1 MYLVNVHPFLPN
13 THKIDIAQLQKSKEM
28 WAMANTMRQQYKDEE
43 KLAVSKDITQRE
55 TNNFQSTLHL
65 TVRIYRLDAE
75 LSHIRIL

>member
-1 MYLVNVHPFLPN
+1 
-13 THKIDIAQLQKSKEM
+13 M